1 MLSEAGMVTAN
12 QRRLQLTANVGMSTL
27 DNKKK
32 RKRKRNEIKAF
43 LFSLKER

>member
-32 RKRKRNEIKAF
+32 E
-43 LFSLKER
+43 KEKEMRSRPFFFP